1 MPSAAVAYPRPA
13 LRMAAL
19 VVSGLLWVLGP
30 RDATGADLLR
40 PTPPPL
46 AAEIPSSW
54 TFEFTPYAWA
64 TSLKGSQ
71 TVRGR
76 TVDVDETF
84 LDIVRHTIGN
94 GGQLFAVM
102 GHFEAR
108 NGPIAFFGDGIW
120 EQMAI
125 KGGGV
130 RARSVEPGIALGIS
144 ASGDLK
150 IKMAIAEAG
159 AAYEVARF
167 GLPLGDVVRI
177 PAGLDLLAGARYWYQ
192 QADVSFNVATTVDIA
207 DLLVRGRNRAIAKS
221 GSVDWTDPFIG
232 ARLRLAV
239 APGQEIFLRGD
250 VGGFGVGSQLSWQAM
265 AGYNFDFAIWNGVTF
280 SGLLGYRALYVDYE
294 QGQGRRRYEF
304 DMLQHGPVLG
314 VTMRY

>member
-1 MPSAAVAYPRPA
+1 MPSATVAYPSPA
-13 LRMAAL
+13 PRMAAL
-19 VVSGLLWVLGP
+19 IVSGRSGLWVRETPPVPTSSDPRAAACSRYPLGP
-30 RDATGADLLR
+30 R
-40 PTPPPL
+40 
-46 AAEIPSSW
+46 
-54 TFEFTPYAWA
+54 FTPYDWA

-76 TVDVDETF
+76 VDVDETF

-130 RARSVEPGIALGIS
+130 RARSVEPGIALGIA

-150 IKMAIAEAG
+150 IKMAIAEVG

-177 PAGLDLLAGARYWYQ
+177 PAGLDLIAGARYWYQ

-221 GSVDWTDPFIG
+221 GSVRIMTP
-232 ARLRLAV
+232 
-239 APGQEIFLRGD
+239 
-250 VGGFGVGSQLSWQAM
+250 
-265 AGYNFDFAIWNGVTF
+265 
-280 SGLLGYRALYVDYE
+280 
-294 QGQGRRRYEF
+294 
-304 DMLQHGPVLG
+304 
-314 VTMRY
+314 